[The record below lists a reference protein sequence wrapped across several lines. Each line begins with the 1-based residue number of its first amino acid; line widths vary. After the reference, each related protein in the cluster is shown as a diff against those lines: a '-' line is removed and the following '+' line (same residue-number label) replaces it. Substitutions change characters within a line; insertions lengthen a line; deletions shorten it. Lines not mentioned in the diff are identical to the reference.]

1 MTSTAKLDRHP
12 LGELAIG
19 PAGSQLYLRQK
30 ELAMRKFRNHVT
42 QVELLN
48 FDKVLKNDKTLED
61 CLTSYFFGIR
71 VNENEADDENRG
83 KRKQTGNKI
92 PPKLGYTK
100 NIKSTLFNVLLK
112 DYKSSMFDHLVCYFS
127 RC

>member
-48 FDKVLKNDKTLED
+48 FDKVLKNDKNPED

-71 VNENEADDENRG
+71 VNENEADDENQG

-92 PPKLGYTK
+92 PPKLGYAK

-112 DYKSSMFDHLVCYFS
+112 DYKARMLDL
-127 RC
+127 